1 MFSNYRKYLPEGSE
15 GDTCLIDVEKNL
27 TIAQRL
33 DLLQIPVEKPKVIT
47 VNDQNQKENY
57 LLKKNDFVKI
67 FPVAMGG

>member
-1 MFSNYRKYLPEGSE
+1 M
-15 GDTCLIDVEKNL
+15 IDVEKNL
-27 TIAQRL
+27 TIAQLL